1 MMLKSPNVKEE
12 QKTCNLATVDD
23 CIEETQPENG
33 IYITYILRDFAKIEL
48 TIENML
54 KTETW
59 SWLLTQVQIFY
70 QKRVKT
76 HYNLKLLVSSAGAC

>member
-33 IYITYILRDFAKIEL
+33 IYITYILRDFAKIEHRKHV
-48 TIENML
+48 ED
-54 KTETW
+54 
-59 SWLLTQVQIFY
+59 
-70 QKRVKT
+70 
-76 HYNLKLLVSSAGAC
+76 